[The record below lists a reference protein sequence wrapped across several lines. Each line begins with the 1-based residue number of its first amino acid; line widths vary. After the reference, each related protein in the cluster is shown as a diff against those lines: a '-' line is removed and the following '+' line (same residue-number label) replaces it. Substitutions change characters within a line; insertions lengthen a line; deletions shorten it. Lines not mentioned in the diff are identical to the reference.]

1 MFFADSAESGC
12 YCDGMSEILQKK
24 IPYDVTSLRRLPGIQ
39 PLPVAEWL
47 IRDDAFAGQMARR
60 DELVATRREAVI
72 ALDDGARAAALEL
85 LELLLATAYPEA
97 GAGAETVTRP
107 DAVVVPIDRDDPM
120 GTIGRLAQEDFLILQ
135 RPEGC
140 DEHVLTAAVLCF
152 PASWTLAEKFMT
164 PLTRIH
170 VPVPDYDDNIATR
183 VQRLFD
189 GVQVDR
195 PLWRFN
201 ALWYNDP
208 ELFQP
213 RLERDRRPHRTAP
226 GNGYFRS
233 ERQTV
238 RRLPETRA
246 VVFSVH
252 TFVVARA
259 DMPPETWPQ
268 PIAD

>member
-1 MFFADSAESGC
+1 MFFADSTGPGC
-12 YCDGMSEILQKK
+12 YGGGMSEILQKT

-39 PLPVAEWL
+39 PLAPEDWL

-60 DELVATRREAVI
+60 DDLLATRREAVI
-72 ALDDGARAAALEL
+72 SLDDSARAAALEL
-85 LELLLATAYPEA
+85 LALILANAYPEA
-97 GAGAETVTRP
+97 AVGAETVTRP

-135 RPEGC
+135 RPEGA
-140 DEHVLTAAVLCF
+140 DEHVLTAGVLCF

-170 VPVPDYDDNIATR
+170 LPVPDYDDNIAAR

-201 ALWYNDP
+201 TLWYNDP

-246 VVFSVH
+246 VVFGVH

-259 DMPPETWPQ
+259 DMPPETWPDTT
-268 PIAD
+268 AG